1 MAPVDLFG
9 SVILTLGG
17 EAKVIIQYTHHDV
30 HRISW
35 DKPLTVPVEDGE
47 PITLPAGKCNLM
59 FFPGITFD
67 ETRRRH
73 GGMKDEHAEAVSALF
88 MLLADNQTYS
98 KAEDAVGTL
107 PILALAVANTEVSVG
122 LIVDLV
128 VAKPERILASHGPG
142 PFVGEGLMHVLA
154 VNSRFDEL
162 WQLLK
167 LSHEKLSAHQM
178 TELVQM
184 QCTGDFFTIE
194 PQRDFGGHL
203 FAWLACFG
211 KIDLLSQAV
220 DELGYDKWHEQPCTM
235 TGFYPIHVA
244 VRADSVKST
253 MFLIHRFGREQLGW
267 RANGYTA
274 LVLAARS
281 GRQSMVVHMLNER
294 TLQKWVWGRLA
305 AFEFELSGSAD
316 TDDIDDDPNSQ
327 GVSMLEVIIRQDS
340 PKEAQEMLLDSFMPV
355 QGKGF
360 IFRLIERKWDESRQ
374 WFNISA
380 LLLLSYV
387 ISLTILTVRLPS
399 LGDDFSLSVSS
410 ARTLIY
416 LIMLFSFLLVM
427 EEVRFVYL
435 WCARRP

>member
-1 MAPVDLFG
+1 MAPVEKSG
-9 SVILTLGG
+9 SVTLTLGG
-17 EAKVIIQYTHHDV
+17 EAKVIKYTHHDV

-35 DKPLTVPVEDGE
+35 DKPLTVPVEEGE
-47 PITLPAGKCNLM
+47 PIMLPAGKCNLM

-73 GGMKDEHAEAVSALF
+73 GGMKDEHAEALSALF
-88 MLLADNQTYS
+88 MLLADDRAYS
-98 KAEDAVGTL
+98 KAKDTVGTL
-107 PILALAVANTEVSVG
+107 PILALAVANTEISVG

-128 VAKPERILASHGPG
+128 EAKPERILASHGPG

-154 VNSRFDEL
+154 VNGRFDEL

-167 LSHEKLSAHQM
+167 HSHEKLSASQM

-184 QCTGDFFTIE
+184 QCTGGFFETE

-211 KIDLLSQAV
+211 KIDLLSQAI

-235 TGFYPIHVA
+235 TGFYPIHTA
-244 VRADSVKST
+244 VRADNVKST

-305 AFEFELSGSAD
+305 QFTFELSGAAD

-327 GVSMLEVIIRQDS
+327 GVSMLEVIIREDS

-360 IFRLIERKWDESRQ
+360 IFHLIERKWDESRQ

-380 LLLLSYV
+380 VLLLSYV
-387 ISLTILTVRLPS
+387 VSLTILTVHVPS
-399 LGDDFSLSVSS
+399 VTWFSLSASS

-416 LIMLFSFLLVM
+416 LILLFSFLLVM